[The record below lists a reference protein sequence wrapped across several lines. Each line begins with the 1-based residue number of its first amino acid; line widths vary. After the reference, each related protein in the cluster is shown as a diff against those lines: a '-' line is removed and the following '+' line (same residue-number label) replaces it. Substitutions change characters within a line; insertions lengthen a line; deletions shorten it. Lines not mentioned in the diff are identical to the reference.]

1 MSLLELQGLTIE
13 PENGHH
19 GPPPGSRASK
29 ACSGG
34 GDAGS
39 RLSLLLC

>member
-13 PENGHH
+13 PENGHR
-19 GPPPGSRASK
+19 PPPGSRASK
-29 ACSGG
+29 ACTGG

>member
-13 PENGHH
+13 SEAGHR
-19 GPPPGSRASK
+19 PPGSRASK
-29 ACSGG
+29 YCGG
-34 GDAGS
+34 GGS